1 MEEIGAWMNG
11 STRIYPIPYKV
22 CATRIEIL
30 TLYNQYLAMGYE
42 GIVARAQG
50 KIFKVKPI
58 RSIDCVLTGINKRDK
73 LKRNQITSLKL
84 AVMDERGRYIDLGDV
99 ASGIDLQLRDYLK
112 KLLDFKVGEDQDT
125 IYIRPFVVLEVEYQE
140 TFEAEKPVR
149 EFVDGRFVTVG
160 RVDYFSLR
168 SPRLKRFRPDKRATP
183 IDIPSSQLLE
193 EETSL
198 PASRE
203 IPLLENPLRCKMGL
217 SHCLKMRYVRVEGF
231 IIGLAILA
239 SVFLLPFTFRGA
251 RPLTLY
257 EVFETLTSF
266 ISDIQRLTPQYM
278 MLNYL
283 FIAVFV
289 LLVIAGLVGA
299 LPMASGAIGVA
310 GMASIS
316 IAMDVVGAETVWGIG
331 YYVLWAL
338 SLSTLVYSIWSRART

>member
-1 MEEIGAWMNG
+1 
-11 STRIYPIPYKV
+11 
-22 CATRIEIL
+22 
-30 TLYNQYLAMGYE
+30 
-42 GIVARAQG
+42 
-50 KIFKVKPI
+50 
-58 RSIDCVLTGINKRDK
+58 
-73 LKRNQITSLKL
+73 
-84 AVMDERGRYIDLGDV
+84 
-99 ASGIDLQLRDYLK
+99 
-112 KLLDFKVGEDQDT
+112 
-125 IYIRPFVVLEVEYQE
+125 
-140 TFEAEKPVR
+140 
-149 EFVDGRFVTVG
+149 
-160 RVDYFSLR
+160 
-168 SPRLKRFRPDKRATP
+168 
-183 IDIPSSQLLE
+183 
-193 EETSL
+193 
-198 PASRE
+198 
-203 IPLLENPLRCKMGL
+203 
-217 SHCLKMRYVRVEGF
+217 MRYVRVEGF

-266 ISDIQRLTPQYM
+266 LSDIQRLTLQYM

-316 IAMDVVGAETVWGIG
+316 IAVYVVGAETVWGIG